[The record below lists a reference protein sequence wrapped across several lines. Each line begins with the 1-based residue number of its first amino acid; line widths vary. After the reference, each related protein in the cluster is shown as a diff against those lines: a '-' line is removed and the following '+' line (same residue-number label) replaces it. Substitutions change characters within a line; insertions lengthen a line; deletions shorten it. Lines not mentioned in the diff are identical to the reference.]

1 VCNKRIIMVIKSG
14 SIKRKDLLYP
24 ELSYKII
31 GSAFD
36 VYNKIGSGHLEKNY
50 QRALA
55 EAFASNDLKF
65 SEQVYCPVV
74 YNDKII
80 GRKFLDFLV
89 ESKIIV
95 EIKKDAR
102 FSKANIDQILN
113 YLRANNLK
121 LSILI
126 NFGNNG
132 VVFKRIINFNSI

>member
-1 VCNKRIIMVIKSG
+1 MVTKSG
-14 SIKRKDLLYP
+14 SVKRKDLLYP

-36 VYNKIGSGHLEKNY
+36 VYNKLGSGHLEKNY
-50 QRALA
+50 QRALV
-55 EAFASNDLKF
+55 ESFASNHLEF
-65 SEQVYCPVV
+65 SEQVYCPVI
-74 YNDKII
+74 YNGKVI

-89 ESKIIV
+89 EGKIIV

-102 FSKANIDQILN
+102 FSKANIDQVLD
-113 YLRANNLK
+113 YLRANKLK

-132 VVFKRIINFNSI
+132 VVFKRIVNFN